1 MQRSEQ
7 PAWQGVGGTESPM
20 GWSGSD
26 GFPPMCQVMG
36 LSLIR
41 DEKCRT
47 DQGVLSILLP
57 EASGA
62 DSSVQVF
69 RATPG
74 QSQSLP
80 SAG

>member
-7 PAWQGVGGTESPM
+7 PAWQGGGGTESPM

-26 GFPPMCQVMG
+26 GFLPTCQVLG

-47 DQGVLSILLP
+47 DQGVLCTLLP
-57 EASGA
+57 EARGA

-69 RATPG
+69 R
-74 QSQSLP
+74 
-80 SAG
+80 

>member
-20 GWSGSD
+20 GWIGSEC
-26 GFPPMCQVMG
+26 FPPMCQVMG

-41 DEKCRT
+41 DETCKA
-47 DQGVLSILLP
+47 DQGVLCILLP
-57 EASGA
+57 EARGA

-69 RATPG
+69 RAMPG
-74 QSQSLP
+74 QTQSLP